1 MQSLRIACILPL
13 KFQYDIGMM
22 PFRRPIYVV
31 VGEPINFGKISNPN
45 YEEIGK
51 CHSSFFNWKSSRPF
65 LTKWFEPVNFNNCQS
80 VVESKT
86 RDQKGLSFLRLSMK
100 RRALE

>member
-51 CHSSFFNWKSSRPF
+51 CHSIYIEKLKILFDKYKS
-65 LTKWFEPVNFNNCQS
+65 KY
-80 VVESKT
+80 
-86 RDQKGLSFLRLSMK
+86 LSADATLIIK
-100 RRALE
+100 